1 MVIRFENICGGYGKK
16 QVLFDVN
23 AEIGTGEILSIV
35 GANGC
40 GKTTLLEI
48 AAGLKLPYSGRVLIN
63 DEDIHKMNP
72 KKRAKTV
79 SVLSQQKSAGVLT
92 VRALVYHGRF
102 PYLGYPR
109 KYTDED
115 HKIVENAMKIAG
127 VFDVAD
133 ESVSELSGGQQ
144 QKAYIAM
151 LIAQDT
157 KTVFMDEP
165 VTFLDIN
172 YQFELMNIIKK
183 MQSDGKT
190 IIMVIH
196 DLNLAMTYSD
206 KIMAMKK
213 GKIFYMGTPKELYD
227 RKIFSDL
234 FNIET
239 HYSEK
244 ENQYFFRRKV

>member
-1 MVIRFENICGGYGKK
+1 MVIRFENICGGYGRK
-16 QVLFDVN
+16 QVLFDIN
-23 AEIGTGEILSIV
+23 AKIETGEIVSIV
-35 GANGC
+35 GSNGC

-48 AAGLKLPYSGRVLIN
+48 ASGLKLPYRGRVLID
-63 DEDIHKMNP
+63 DEDIHKINH

-115 HKIVENAMKIAG
+115 NKIVEDAMKTAG

-133 ESVSELSGGQQ
+133 ESLSELSGGQQ

-151 LIAQDT
+151 IIAQDT

-206 KIMAMKK
+206 KIMAMEK
-213 GKIFYMGTPKELYD
+213 GRISYIGTPRELYTNN
-227 RKIFSDL
+227 IFLDL

-239 HYSEK
+239 HYSES
-244 ENQYFFRRKV
+244 EDQYFFRRKI